1 MILLMQNPSRT
12 GEFCQHCVSDYTG
25 SPWLEK
31 QMSASHSLVFLRT
44 WYNDSAYAES
54 KPDRRIFDRAFERAG
69 CEAHEA
75 AMLGDRLDNDI
86 CPAKKLGMKTI
97 RIKQGFAAYQSPT
110 GPEYEADY
118 TVNNLKKL
126 LTIL

>member
-1 MILLMQNPSRT
+1 
-12 GEFCQHCVSDYTG
+12 
-25 SPWLEK
+25 
-31 QMSASHSLVFLRT
+31 MSSFRLIGNLFLKKKIKVFLWVL